1 MLLRDKEDSLARML
15 NILGFPVF
23 RIAKKDWRWF
33 DRNFSSNSTVVEG
46 HPMSEPARTLLKEVL
61 RDSIMA
67 GN

>member
-1 MLLRDKEDSLARML
+1 ML

-46 HPMSEPARTLLKEVL
+46 HTMAEPAKALLKEVV
-61 RDSIMA
+61 RASIKA